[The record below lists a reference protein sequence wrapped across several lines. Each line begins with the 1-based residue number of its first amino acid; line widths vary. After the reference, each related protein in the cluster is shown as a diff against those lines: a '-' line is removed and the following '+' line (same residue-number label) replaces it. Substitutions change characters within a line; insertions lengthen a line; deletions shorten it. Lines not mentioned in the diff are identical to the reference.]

1 MVSFRESIFY
11 LSVITIIFK
20 LSFKHRLT
28 QLIFRYNLRTIQ
40 YTIFYYILNI
50 NIQNLASIVYAKALY
65 DSQMIIILFFSRKIL
80 LCFSGQM
87 LIFFSS
93 PVSLIPLGRF
103 SSPYFSNPRNEPS
116 PISDVSSI
124 QGWANWKKLFTLAT
138 FSCSMWGINIVF
150 LLEWDCSTLIL
161 ALSLIE

>member
-20 LSFKHRLT
+20 LSLFKHRLT

-87 LIFFSS
+87 LIFF
-93 PVSLIPLGRF
+93 
-103 SSPYFSNPRNEPS
+103 
-116 PISDVSSI
+116 
-124 QGWANWKKLFTLAT
+124 LAQYP
-138 FSCSMWGINIVF
+138 
-150 LLEWDCSTLIL
+150 
-161 ALSLIE
+161 